1 MGSRRLK
8 DHGDVRRYLANVIN
22 RLEKGELEPNVAGK
36 LGYLAGMLLKA
47 LEGSELAERV
57 ARLEQKIKELGSDK
71 VRAIAR
77 HK

>member
-8 DHGDVRRYLANVIN
+8 DHGDVRRHLANVIN